1 MTDRP
6 EERRFFINDAIGLP
20 DEEYNK
26 IAAYMHR
33 LGNSDMLASDIV
45 KESVKGR
52 NHSDVMVGFMLSNM
66 LSECVVKS

>member
-6 EERRFFINDAIGLP
+6 DKDNFFINEVIGLP

-33 LGNSDMLASDIV
+33 LGNSNMLASDIV

-52 NHSDVMVGFMLSNM
+52 NRSDVMVGFMLSNM
-66 LSECVVKS
+66 LAEYVVKS